1 MVVCK
6 SGDAG
11 LQKQME
17 QIYNDT
23 YDYILKYVVR
33 KCKNP
38 SDIHDIVQNI
48 YIKFYDKLVKGVTIE
63 EPRRYL
69 TQIAKN
75 EVIDHYRVWGRE
87 SKLIPVFSKDEE
99 ENFNDIEK
107 ELSVTF
113 DDPAPE
119 ILDELWQYL
128 QSRDPL
134 TFKIFVLH
142 FHYDMKIDDVANSL
156 EVTPSMVKNRLYRTI
171 KEVREKYNI

>member
-6 SGDAG
+6 TGDAES
-11 LQKQME
+11 QKKME

-33 KCKNP
+33 KCKNQ
-38 SDIHDIVQNI
+38 SDIHDIMQNI
-48 YIKFYDKLVKGVTIE
+48 YIKFYDKLVRGTVIE

-69 TQIAKN
+69 TKIAQN
-75 EVIDHYRVWGRE
+75 EVVDHYRVWGRD

-107 ELSVTF
+107 ELSVEF
-113 DDPAPE
+113 DNPTPE
-119 ILDELWQYL
+119 ILDELWEFL
-128 QSRDPL
+128 QGRDPL

-142 FHYDMKIDDVANSL
+142 FRYDMKIDDVAESL
-156 EVTPSMVKNRLYRTI
+156 EITPSMVKNRLYRTI